1 MTRVR
6 LSAWLL
12 ATITMVCIPA
22 AEARTRRKGPPPHAT
37 VGDLWSD
44 KGAAPPIVAD
54 VGEPDRDPKPPAELD
69 PEMLAAKAKL
79 IEEGEK
85 KLVTMF
91 EADVKQAVEL
101 IDREAPVWEQRCCQG
116 GLTCD
121 YVKGEVNGEKEEDA
135 PRAEACAD
143 EFNAKIFPSVELVR
157 DVRED
162 PVKAVK
168 KRLDAMIARDPELA
182 RITRG
187 IAQIQQIEEER
198 RRAMDAYRA
207 KAALAR
213 ASATW
218 HKCSGNADLRKRK
231 HCLDQVFDGVSPDL
245 PDRED
250 SLPPDPSR
258 FYFGGGQ

>member
-12 ATITMVCIPA
+12 ATMMCIPA
-22 AEARTRRKGPPPHAT
+22 AGARTRRKGPPPHAT

-44 KGAAPPIVAD
+44 KSAAAPIVAD
-54 VGEPDRDPKPPAELD
+54 VGEPETDPKPPAELD
-69 PEMLAAKAKL
+69 PEMLAAKATL
-79 IEEGEK
+79 IDVGEK
-85 KLVTMF
+85 MLLTMF
-91 EADVKQAVEL
+91 EADAKKAVEV
-101 IDREAPVWEQRCCQG
+101 ITNEVPVWEQRCCQG

-121 YVKGEVNGEKEEDA
+121 FAKGEVNGAKEEDA
-135 PRAEACAD
+135 PRAEACAN
-143 EFNAKIFPSVELVR
+143 EFNATIMPSVELVR
-157 DVRED
+157 DIQAD
-162 PVKAVK
+162 PVTALK
-168 KRLDAMIARDPELA
+168 KREKEMIARDPELE

-187 IAQIQQIEEER
+187 IAQIEQIEQER

-213 ASATW
+213 ASASW
-218 HKCSGNADLRKRK
+218 HKCSGDGDLRKRK
-231 HCLDQVFDGVSPDL
+231 HCLDQVFDGVSADL

-258 FYFGGGQ
+258 YYFGGGQ